1 MTGTRSNALV
11 MARTIASAMVVA
23 SLPLLIPVPALSQA
37 AQTAPSACPE
47 GRTFSGACVRPDLS
61 SDMRL
66 HILSATQPKLS
77 VSSPPL
83 LPSQDGQFA
92 QPRDRGELQRLHGV
106 DVPNGY
112 RAP

>member
-1 MTGTRSNALV
+1 MTGTRSKPMLMSRSLAGLLLLCAGSTLTAL
-11 MARTIASAMVVA
+11 
-23 SLPLLIPVPALSQA
+23 PAI
-37 AQTAPSACPE
+37 AQTAPPAATPCPE

-77 VSSPPL
+77 VSSPAL
-83 LPSQDGQFA
+83 LPSQDSQFA

-112 RAP
+112 RVP